1 MKKNRIA
8 AQAVHH
14 NLKMPFYRVTQQ
26 LMSAALVFG
35 VISLSFGLPRTP
47 AVLAQSAVSRSGVA
61 TLPDGIYL
69 YGQSTQ
75 PEQLGQGYFVFE
87 VHQGKVIGAL
97 YMPHSS
103 FDCAAGKFEA
113 NQLALTVVNSYDR
126 ATNPFAIALTRTSN
140 VAAQGATAKPIIGL
154 EGFEPLASVSQ
165 NDLRMLKT
173 CKADLKQMALN

>member
-1 MKKNRIA
+1 MKNRA
-8 AQAVHH
+8 MTQVNHA
-14 NLKMPFYRVTQQ
+14 LKMPFYRVAHQVI
-26 LMSAALVFG
+26 SAALIFG
-35 VISLSFGLPRTP
+35 VTTFSFGLSRTT
-47 AVLAQSAVSRSGVA
+47 AVLAQSAGPRSGTA
-61 TLPDGIYL
+61 ALPDGIYL
-69 YGQSTQ
+69 YGQSAQ
-75 PEQLGQGYFVFE
+75 PDQLGQGYFVFE
-87 VHQGKVIGAL
+87 VNQGKVMGAL

-126 ATNPFAIALTRTSN
+126 ATNPFAIALTRNSN

-154 EGFEPLASVSQ
+154 EGFQPLASVSQ